1 MLTYHSSRFIFSL
14 PILLFRLRQFRIK
27 RGRVVFIVCVVCMYA
42 IMRNRSDTYANT
54 GESTIEEYVVQA
66 HTYQIKKE
74 KVREIVSLLIED

>member
-27 RGRVVFIVCVVCMYA
+27 RGRVVFIVCVVCMYT